1 MVPWYVDDVEDLG
14 AMVIAQ
20 IVTVAV
26 AVLAIVWNQQR
37 TVAALRSEMRTEIA
51 TLRTEMREEIGALR
65 GEMREEIGV
74 LREEIGA
81 LRTEVAANGERLSR
95 IEGYLGIGMSAEA
108 AAGAAGAFITAGA
121 RAAQPQ
127 PAD

>member
-1 MVPWYVDDVEDLG
+1 MPCYVDDVEDIG

-26 AVLAIVWNQQR
+26 AALAIVWNQQR
-37 TVAALRSEMRTEIA
+37 TVAALRSEMR
-51 TLRTEMREEIGALR
+51 EEIGALR
-65 GEMREEIGV
+65 K
-74 LREEIGA
+74 EIGA
-81 LRTEVAANGERLSR
+81 LRSEVAGNSERLSR
-95 IEGYLGIGMSAEA
+95 IEGYLGIGMPAEA

>member
-20 IVTVAV
+20 IVTVAI
-26 AVLAIVWNQQR
+26 AALAIVWNQQR

-65 GEMREEIGV
+65 SEM
-74 LREEIGA
+74 REEIGA
-81 LRTEVAANGERLSR
+81 LRSEVAANGERLSR

>member
-1 MVPWYVDDVEDLG
+1 MPCYVEDVEDIG

-26 AVLAIVWNQQR
+26 AALAIVWNQQR
-37 TVAALRSEMRTEIA
+37 TVAALR
-51 TLRTEMREEIGALR
+51 TEMREEIAALR
-65 GEMREEIGV
+65 TEIS
-74 LREEIGA
+74 A

-127 PAD
+127 TAD

>member
-1 MVPWYVDDVEDLG
+1 MPCYVGDVEDIG

-26 AVLAIVWNQQR
+26 AALAIVWNQQR
-37 TVAALRSEMRTEIA
+37 TVAALR
-51 TLRTEMREEIGALR
+51 TEM
-65 GEMREEIGV
+65 
-74 LREEIGA
+74 REEIGA
-81 LRTEVAANGERLSR
+81 LRTEVAANSERLSR

-127 PAD
+127 TAD

>member
-1 MVPWYVDDVEDLG
+1 
-14 AMVIAQ
+14 MVIAQ

-26 AVLAIVWNQQR
+26 AALAIVWNQQR
-37 TVAALRSEMRTEIA
+37 TVASLRREMREEIAALRS
-51 TLRTEMREEIGALR
+51 EMREEIGALR
-65 GEMREEIGV
+65 
-74 LREEIGA
+74 EEIGA
-81 LRTEVAANGERLSR
+81 LRSEVAGNSERLSR

-127 PAD
+127 TAD